1 MPTLS
6 YLEASIIDVLLQMG
20 GWAWW
25 ALLEFQPLEG
35 RDVERCSEFKAI
47 LVYMVNSR

>member
-6 YLEASIIDVLLQMG
+6 YVEASIIDVLLQMG

-25 ALLEFQPLEG
+25 VLQEFQNLGG
-35 RDVERCSEFKAI
+35 RDIERCSEFI